1 MFGRKLR
8 ETHGQNTLPCISSS
22 TLHVA
27 SVMTAQKRGRCLHA
41 GQLDVQGDKDLK
53 VVFTSSYPVLSAQ
66 HKWRGLQQK
75 ATGESVLKIEFILG
89 RVVL

>member
-1 MFGRKLR
+1 
-8 ETHGQNTLPCISSS
+8 
-22 TLHVA
+22 
-27 SVMTAQKRGRCLHA
+27 MTAQKRGRCLHA

-53 VVFTSSYPVLSAQ
+53 AVFTSNHPVLFAQ